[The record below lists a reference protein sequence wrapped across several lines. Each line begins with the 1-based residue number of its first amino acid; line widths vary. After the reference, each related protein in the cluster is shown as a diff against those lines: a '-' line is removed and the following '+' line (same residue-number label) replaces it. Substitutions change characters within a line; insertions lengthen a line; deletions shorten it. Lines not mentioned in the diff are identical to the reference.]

1 MIIQKAVL
9 EMNWVEKLY
18 NGFMATWEKS
28 SHLKKIMIFLGIY
41 TVIFGIT
48 FVLAYSPFL
57 FNEKTF
63 VWRVDGRGQ
72 HFPALVYIGRYLRQ
86 VILKIFAGEF
96 AVPMV
101 DYNLALGSDIIAT
114 LNYYGFGDPL
124 NFFAIFVPTR
134 YMEYFYCFLVGFR
147 IYLAGLAFVG
157 LCLYHRKRLS
167 HALIGS
173 LVYTFSGFVIL
184 SAVRH
189 PFFIN
194 PMIQLPLLLI
204 GIDCVIKKRQSM
216 IFAFAVFYSALCGFY
231 FLYMMTIV
239 IGIYALVKFFDY
251 YDVHRIKEFVLMIVR
266 SIREYLLGVG
276 LAAIIFLPAVIGFLL
291 SSRFG
296 HHVERNYI
304 SYGWEYYRNNLL
316 KIIAPPG
323 SWDALAVA
331 AIALLAV
338 VILFSLKR
346 KKYKSLKKMF
356 IIGLTIYILP
366 LGGYI
371 MNGFSYPSQRW
382 TFGVALL
389 IAYITVEMFPILC
402 NLNKKQQII
411 CIVVL
416 SVYTLGV
423 FGWSKTRG
431 IYHVV
436 GIAML
441 AWTSLILVFCAKG
454 NRVSNNK
461 QQIKQNNISEFSK
474 IIVCLVLV
482 MGNVCVNAAYRF
494 AEDQAGYA
502 KEFAKLGDET
512 TQIVN
517 AIEREGEVYLYDYAG
532 RFDGTT
538 FAKNMGMIWHVPTM
552 NSFWSIVNEAVADF
566 WKISE
571 NVGQYNT
578 TGFYRTDS
586 RTIFTTLLS
595 NRYCIEKEGREA
607 YIPYG
612 YRLIEK
618 KDSGNNIYENQYA
631 LPWGYTYEQYFIEK
645 DLEQLNGLEKQQA
658 MLQGIS
664 LKEIPK
670 GNSRG
675 IIENS
680 INAIPYN
687 IKALNDIEWNDEIL
701 EVKKGNASIILE
713 YQMPSQVEG
722 YLRLKGLDIN
732 ESNQSNFNLTIN
744 SQGYTNNADVL
755 SDKYTWYFGRE
766 NYLFNL
772 GYSEKERTTC
782 TITFPKAGK
791 FKLEDI
797 EIFALSMDKYPE
809 QIENLR
815 EEPLENIKMDIN
827 QITGTVNLSKNKILC
842 LSIPYSKGWSAK
854 VDGEPVEILR
864 GNYMFMAIPLEAGY
878 HEIEFNYFTP
888 GLRMGFVCTGVS
900 VLIIGRRVW
909 KERRRKV

>member
-28 SHLKKIMIFLGIY
+28 SRLKRVIIFLGIY

-48 FVLAYSPFL
+48 FVLAYSPYL

-63 VWRVDGRGQ
+63 IWNGDGRTQ
-72 HFPALVYIGRYLRQ
+72 HFPALIYIGRYLRQ
-86 VILKIFAGEF
+86 IVLGTINGEF

-101 DYNLALGSDIIAT
+101 DYNLALGSDVIAT

-124 NFFAIFVPTR
+124 NLLAIFVPTR
-134 YMEYFYCFLVGFR
+134 YMEYFYCFLVSFR

-157 LCLYHRKRLS
+157 LCLYHKKKLS

-173 LVYTFSGFVIL
+173 LIYTFSGFAIV
-184 SAVRH
+184 SAMRH

-194 PMIQLPLLLI
+194 PMIQLPLLLM
-204 GIDCVIKKRQSM
+204 GIDCVIKKKKSIM
-216 IFAFAVFYSALCGFY
+216 FLFAVFYSALCGFY
-231 FLYMMTIV
+231 FLYMMTIML
-239 IGIYALVKFFDY
+239 GIYALVKFFDY
-251 YDVHRIKEFVLMIVR
+251 YHVRRIKEFIQMAVR
-266 SIREYLLGVG
+266 IIREYLLGIG

-296 HHVERNYI
+296 HHVEQNYI

-323 SWDALAVA
+323 SWEALAVA
-331 AIALLAV
+331 AIALLAIV
-338 VILFSLKR
+338 VLFVIREENTKNLKQ
-346 KKYKSLKKMF
+346 F
-356 IIGLTIYILP
+356 CIIAFVIYMLP

-382 TFGVALL
+382 TFGIALL
-389 IAYITVEMFPILC
+389 VSYITVEMLPVLC
-402 NLNKKQQII
+402 NLNRKQQMISIAVLII
-411 CIVVL
+411 
-416 SVYTLGV
+416 YTIGI
-423 FGWSKTRG
+423 FSGSKTRG

-441 AWTSLILVFCAKG
+441 AWTSLILVFCARG
-454 NRVSNNK
+454 NCISNKK
-461 QQIKQNNISEFSK
+461 QQNNIHELYK
-474 IIVCLVLV
+474 IAMCLLLV
-482 MGNVCVNAAYRF
+482 MGNVCVNAVYRF
-494 AEDQAGYA
+494 AEDQAGYT

-512 TQIVN
+512 IRIVN
-517 AIEREGEVYLYDYAG
+517 AIEREGESYLHNYAG
-532 RFDGTT
+532 RFDGTA
-538 FAKNMGMIWHVPTM
+538 FARNVGMIWHVPTM
-552 NSFWSIVNEAVADF
+552 NSYWSVVNEVVADF
-566 WKISE
+566 WEVSE
-571 NVGQYNT
+571 NVGQYST
-578 TGFYRTDS
+578 TGVYRTDN

-595 NRYCIEKEGREA
+595 NCYCIEKEGREA
-607 YIPYG
+607 YIPCG

-618 KDSGNNIYENQYA
+618 RDSGNNIYENQYV
-631 LPWGYTYEQYFIEK
+631 LPWGYTYDQYFMEK
-645 DLEQLNGLEKQQA
+645 DLEHLNGLEKQQA

-670 GNSRG
+670 GSSHG
-675 IIENS
+675 TIENS
-680 INAIPYN
+680 INTIPYN
-687 IKALNDIEWNDEIL
+687 IKALNDVEWNDEIL

-744 SQGYTNNADVL
+744 SHGYTNNANVL

-809 QIENLR
+809 QIEKLR
-815 EEPLENIKMDIN
+815 EEPLESIKMDVN

-864 GNYMFMAIPLEAGY
+864 GNYMFMAIPLEVGY

-888 GLRMGFVCTGVS
+888 GLKIGFVYTGVS
-900 VLIIGRRVW
+900 VLIIVRRVW
-909 KERRRKV
+909 KEHRRKSMI